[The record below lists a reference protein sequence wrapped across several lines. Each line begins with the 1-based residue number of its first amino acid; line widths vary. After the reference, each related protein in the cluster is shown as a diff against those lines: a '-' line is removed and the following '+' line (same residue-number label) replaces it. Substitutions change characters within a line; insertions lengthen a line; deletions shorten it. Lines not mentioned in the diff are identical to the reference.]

1 MVTENTLAAE
11 YVLAGGDVIAGDDLA
26 LLSPGYVQV
35 RNGRIAA
42 VGGGTPPAGP
52 PVVDTTGMLLIPGL
66 INCHTHIEDAA
77 LKELAFGV
85 PNGVNLLFEPDGR
98 RHVRMAQLPREDFIA
113 GMRRAAQQ
121 MLATGTVAVA
131 DYKTG
136 GVAGVAALREAVDGL
151 PLRCLIF
158 AGHSVFPVQSDEV
171 LAKNREGLSR
181 DQLAEIAATLEVAD
195 GFAPVR
201 VNDTTDVALTQIEQL
216 VREHG
221 KMISTH
227 SAASP
232 DYREQ
237 SLERTGKTDIT
248 RAVELLHPD
257 FVVHMTVATDAEIEE
272 MAAAGIPMV
281 MCARTMA
288 SLGRKIPPY
297 AAAIAAGAVVGLGT
311 DNVMM
316 SSPDLLAEV
325 DFLGRS
331 VRSVNA
337 DPAVLDARTLLASL
351 TIDGARTLQIDDL
364 LGSLSVGKSASIVA
378 FDMSSANLA
387 FSVNP
392 IASLIERATSA
403 DIRAVIVDGRLV
415 QGAL

>member
-1 MVTENTLAAE
+1 MTENTLTDE
-11 YVLAGGDVIAGDDLA
+11 YVLAGGDVVAGDDLA
-26 LLSPGYVQV
+26 LLSPGYVLV
-35 RNGRIAA
+35 RDGQIAA
-42 VGGGTPPAGP
+42 VGEGPPPAGP
-52 PVVDTTGMLLIPGL
+52 PVVDTTGLLLIPGL

-98 RHVRMAQLPREDFIA
+98 RHVRMAQLPRTDFIA
-113 GMRRAAQQ
+113 GMRRAALH

-136 GVAGVAALREAVDGL
+136 GVAGVAALREACEGL

-158 AGHSVFPVQSDEV
+158 AGHSVFPVQSDRV
-171 LAKNREGLSR
+171 LAENREGLS
-181 DQLAEIAATLEVAD
+181 DEQLAEIAATLEIAD

-201 VNDTTDVALTQIEQL
+201 VNDTTDLALEQIER
-216 VREHG
+216 VARERG

-232 DYREQ
+232 DYRAQ
-237 SLERTGKTDIT
+237 SLERTGTTDIT
-248 RAVELLHPD
+248 RAIRYLDPD
-257 FVVHMTVATDAEIEE
+257 FVVHMTVATDGEIAELV
-272 MAAAGIPMV
+272 AAGVPMV

-288 SLGRKIPPY
+288 SLGRQIPPY

-316 SSPDLLAEV
+316 SSPDLFAEV

-331 VRSVNA
+331 VRSANA

-351 TIDGARTLQIDDL
+351 TIDGARTLQLDDV
-364 LGSLSVGKSASIVA
+364 LGSLAVGKSASIVA
-378 FDMSSANLA
+378 VDMTSNNLA
-387 FSVNP
+387 YSLDP
-392 IASLIERATSA
+392 IASLIERATAA
-403 DIRAVIVDGRLV
+403 DIRAVLVDGRLV
-415 QGAL
+415 HGAL

>member
-1 MVTENTLAAE
+1 
-11 YVLAGGDVIAGDDLA
+11 
-26 LLSPGYVQV
+26 
-35 RNGRIAA
+35 
-42 VGGGTPPAGP
+42 
-52 PVVDTTGMLLIPGL
+52 
-66 INCHTHIEDAA
+66 
-77 LKELAFGV
+77 
-85 PNGVNLLFEPDGR
+85 
-98 RHVRMAQLPREDFIA
+98 
-113 GMRRAAQQ
+113 
-121 MLATGTVAVA
+121 
-131 DYKTG
+131 
-136 GVAGVAALREAVDGL
+136 
-151 PLRCLIF
+151 
-158 AGHSVFPVQSDEV
+158 
-171 LAKNREGLSR
+171 
-181 DQLAEIAATLEVAD
+181 
-195 GFAPVR
+195 
-201 VNDTTDVALTQIEQL
+201 
-216 VREHG
+216 
-221 KMISTH
+221 MISTH

-257 FVVHMTVATDAEIEE
+257 FVVHMTVATNAEIEE
-272 MAAAGIPMV
+272 MVAAGIPMV

-288 SLGRKIPPY
+288 SLGRRIPPY

-351 TIDGARTLQIDDL
+351 TIDGARTLQLDDV

-378 FDMSSANLA
+378 FDMTSGNLA
-387 FSVNP
+387 YSVNP

-415 QGAL
+415 HGAL